1 MKSGK
6 SSKKPSSTDE
16 PWIQSC
22 KFSLG
27 FFPLFPDSRKTFH
40 LPKSIWGKLIIQVNF
55 ARMVSWME
63 FPGIKKQGKL
73 QTKKWAQPCLATAP
87 KNNMFHQLH
96 LHPTFF
102 CGILL
107 LSKPF
112 LGTPPSPKGM
122 HEPYTGGAARGFY
135 PPPSPTRKRTRKR
148 TCDMCGSNS
157 EGHDGGHIHHSSHH
171 RQDIAKDQHVPL
183 RTFKT
188 GLGFV
193 RCARVEIN
201 QLNQPLYILKGIRE
215 SLTGYIMKPYILL

>member
-1 MKSGK
+1 
-6 SSKKPSSTDE
+6 
-16 PWIQSC
+16 
-22 KFSLG
+22 
-27 FFPLFPDSRKTFH
+27 
-40 LPKSIWGKLIIQVNF
+40 
-55 ARMVSWME
+55 
-63 FPGIKKQGKL
+63 
-73 QTKKWAQPCLATAP
+73 
-87 KNNMFHQLH
+87 
-96 LHPTFF
+96 
-102 CGILL
+102 
-107 LSKPF
+107 
-112 LGTPPSPKGM
+112 M

-215 SLTGYIMKPYILL
+215 SLTGYIMKPYILLWVWASLITPGKVWTLAHMVVSLASQGTIEVSWPMVYCHRVNCHQWEEYQPQENKSTPSRWKRNLFNQAGWGWVR